1 MLEKMTQ
8 TDNALF
14 IVEVI
19 LLLFGVPLIRA
30 SFSGNM
36 VNINCVGLIL
46 HCSLILY
53 QGMWLEANQ

>member
-30 SFSGNM
+30 SFSDAM
-36 VNINCVGLIL
+36 VNTNCAFLLLLCGV
-46 HCSLILY
+46 ILY
-53 QGMWLEANQ
+53 QGMWLDAVH

>member
-19 LLLFGVPLIRA
+19 LLLFGVPLMRA
-30 SFSGNM
+30 SFSGAM
-36 VNINCVGLIL
+36 VNTECVFLLLLCG
-46 HCSLILY
+46 LILY
-53 QGMWLEANQ
+53 QGTWLDAIH